1 MISVFLFFALS
12 LSIASIVLFDL
23 FILVPDLDIA
33 GIEPA
38 EGFVM
43 DVADQLEVVF
53 LGDAERSRKLV
64 DPEKLRSGLWVQD
77 IGESEI
83 GKIL

>member
-1 MISVFLFFALS
+1 M
-12 LSIASIVLFDL
+12 FDL

-33 GIEPA
+33 GVEPA

-64 DPEKLRSGLWVQD
+64 DPEKLRSGL
-77 IGESEI
+77 
-83 GKIL
+83 